1 MVVGVVVALRLL
13 LLLWL
18 SFFFLF
24 LLLQLASAFV
34 RVFAPLFTCFTSFV
48 WALMLCSGR
57 LLACLAPAAATETLI
72 PTRARARPHDQNM
85 LSNIQPQIN
94 PK

>member
-1 MVVGVVVALRLL
+1 MVVVVVMVLL

-18 SFFFLF
+18 SFFFSF

-48 WALMLCSGR
+48 WALLLCSGP

-72 PTRARARPHDQNM
+72 PTRARSPARPNM
-85 LSNIQPQIN
+85 LSNIPPQKH